1 LEWVDF
7 IKRMR
12 SAGLP
17 IEELIDYVG
26 LVLQGDS
33 TIEERKEIL
42 KKQRGL
48 LEVRMQELQKT
59 LEILNYK
66 ISTYEKAILKKE
78 QNIIRSNNGA

>member
-1 LEWVDF
+1 VDF

-48 LEVRMQELQKT
+48 LEVRMQELQK
-59 LEILNYK
+59 NP
-66 ISTYEKAILKKE
+66 
-78 QNIIRSNNGA
+78 

>member
-1 LEWVDF
+1 
-7 IKRMR
+7 MR

>member
-1 LEWVDF
+1 
-7 IKRMR
+7 MR

-66 ISTYEKAILKKE
+66 ISTNEKAILQKE